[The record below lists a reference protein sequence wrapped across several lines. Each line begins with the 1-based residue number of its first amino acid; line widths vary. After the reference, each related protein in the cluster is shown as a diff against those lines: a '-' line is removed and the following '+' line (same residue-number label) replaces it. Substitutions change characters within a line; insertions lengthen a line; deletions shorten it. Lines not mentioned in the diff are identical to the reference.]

1 MGMAASQAR
10 YLELEARQTNV
21 EFQGQQIN
29 QQRTELS
36 EVSNGLFTQLMGLQV
51 PTAPSSTNYTTTDY
65 TFNNGANSCTI
76 AEGGIQTLTGDP
88 NYNATVTY
96 TYTTTPY
103 TGIGQKRTDLGVKN
117 MGDAVNPIYW
127 LTDGSAPPSVNKVK
141 LTQCSKNDSN
151 YAAETT
157 ALTQIVTDNP
167 GTTIADKT
175 KGFDPTNQVTEDA
188 TIGNIWQYS
197 TNGTT
202 YYYTANELATASG
215 LGGAATTTNGYYAA
229 NINKSNTTTEKAYVT
244 QASSGRYSSI
254 QLQSTGSTNFD
265 LTTTTSTDSVAYN
278 DAMNEYTYQQA
289 AYEQQV
295 TNINAKTSIIQN
307 EDKTLELQLAQLD
320 TEQKALSTE
329 LESVKKVID
338 KNIET
343 TYKTFS

>member
-21 EFQGQQIN
+21 EYQGQQIN

-51 PTAPSSTNYTTTDY
+51 PIAPSSTNYTTTNY
-65 TFNNGANSCTI
+65 TFNNGANDCTI
-76 AEGGIQTLTGDP
+76 AEGGIQALAGDP
-88 NYNATVTY
+88 NYNSTVTY
-96 TYTTTPY
+96 TYNTSPY
-103 TGIGQKRTDLGVKN
+103 TGIGQTRTDLGVN
-117 MGDAVNPIYW
+117 DLGAPGLPAYW
-127 LTDGSAPPSVNKVK
+127 LTDGAAPPTNKAK
-141 LTQCSKNDSN
+141 LTQCSTADSN
-151 YAAETT
+151 YSTDVT
-157 ALTQIVTDNP
+157 ALTQIVTDNT
-167 GTTIADKT
+167 GTVIASKVN
-175 KGFDPTNQVTEDA
+175 GFDPTSDATKAA
-188 TIGNIWQYS
+188 TIGNIWKYTTS
-197 TNGTT
+197 GTT
-202 YYYTANELATASG
+202 YYYTGNQLATAAG
-215 LGGAATTTNGYYAA
+215 LHGAATTTNGYYAA
-229 NINKSNTTTEKAYVT
+229 NINKTNTVTEKAYVT

-254 QLQSTGSTNFD
+254 QLQSTGNTNFN
-265 LTTTTSTDSVAYN
+265 LTTTTSTNAAAYN

-289 AYEQQV
+289 AYEQQI

-329 LESVKKVID
+329 LDSVKKIID